1 MYSKGVRSAPAKV
14 TSKGQITI
22 PQRVRERLKLRA
34 GDRVIF
40 RLPEQEGRA
49 ASMEPE
55 RGGVSVD
62 VIKILDLI
70 ALGGAL
76 RPPRGRARRS
86 WTEIRE
92 AAWDEEVRRRA

>member
-1 MYSKGVRSAPAKV
+1 MKSAPAKV

-40 RLPEQEGRA
+40 RLTEQDGRA

-86 WTEIRE
+86 WTEFRE